1 MTVPATQN
9 LVKFARPIHAA
20 VTRPG
25 LLRLHARVL
34 ALATMLAVLLA
45 RPVSAEIRVE
55 IEGVDGD
62 LRRNVLALLS
72 LESYKDRDRIEP
84 DAVARLFRRV
94 DGEVR
99 DALRPFGYYEP
110 VIKASLTPEDE
121 QRNWRVHID
130 IKPGEPV
137 LIDSVTISIQGAGA
151 DDPVFARVAAGRAQ
165 HERARLEHA
174 AYEKVKS
181 DLQSAAATFGYL
193 DARLLRSDLLVDPAA
208 HRANVIIEIETG
220 ERYRFGATTIDQNAI
235 RDSQIVRYLRY
246 REGEPYDAGKLL
258 RTQFALDDSEF
269 FSNVDMVLGQRDPVT
284 HIVPI
289 QIAAKAARST
299 YSIGPG
305 YATDTGARITVSW
318 LNPRINDRGHRMR
331 VSLQV
336 SETTQ
341 NINARYDVP
350 FGDPVLEKFSLQ
362 FIDQTQHIGSNV
374 YTQTLLPAPVAPDT
388 GFTTSSAEIDT
399 REVSLAPTISFS
411 TGHWQRVF
419 AAKFVHDVTSD
430 AIDNSKVDNLVVP
443 SIVVAAIPEGYLGE
457 DLFSRSLYAQLDGS
471 TSALGAKSSF
481 LRLDVRSEQVFN
493 LSRLWHLLLRGEV
506 GISAVHNFD
515 QLPAAYRFFAGGDR
529 SVRGF
534 GYDDLSPL
542 RTVRQTGTFDTG
554 PNQGQPFDRFV
565 SQRIGG
571 RHLLTGTVEFERD
584 LPRNLGVA
592 VFSDFGN
599 ALDRLDDKLAIA
611 VGVGFRWRL
620 PVVTVGI
627 DVAKALHAPG
637 FDTLPG
643 ARLHLNISPRL

>member
-1 MTVPATQN
+1 MAVSATQKS
-9 LVKFARPIHAA
+9 VKSTYTMLAA
-20 VTRPG
+20 
-25 LLRLHARVL
+25 VL
-34 ALATMLAVLLA
+34 ALLLA
-45 RPVSAEIRVE
+45 GPVAAEIRVE
-55 IEGVDGD
+55 VEGVDSD

-72 LESYKDRDRIEP
+72 LQSYKDRDRIEP

-110 VIKASLTPEDE
+110 VIQASLTPEDE

-130 IKPGEPV
+130 IKLGEPV
-137 LIDSVTISIQGAGA
+137 LVDTVSISIKGAGA
-151 DDPVFARVAAGRAQ
+151 NDPVFGRVAANGVLVKG
-165 HERARLEHA
+165 ARLQHA

-193 DARLLRSDLLVDPAA
+193 DARLLRNELRVDPAA
-208 HRANVIIEIETG
+208 HRADVVLELETG
-220 ERYRFGATTIDQNAI
+220 ERYRFGATTIEQSAV
-235 RDSQIVRYLRY
+235 RDSQIRRYLRY
-246 REGEPYDAGKLL
+246 HEGEPYDAGKLL

-269 FSNVDMVLGQRDPVT
+269 FSSVDTVLGERDPAT
-284 HIVPI
+284 HVVPI
-289 QIAAKAARST
+289 QITAKSARST
-299 YSIGPG
+299 YSLGPG
-305 YATDTGARITVSW
+305 YATDTGARATISW

-331 VSLQV
+331 VSLQI
-336 SETTQ
+336 SQTTQ

-350 FGDPVLEKFSLQ
+350 FGDPVLEKVSLQ
-362 FIDQTQHIGSNV
+362 FVDQTQQIGSNV

-388 GFTTSSAEIDT
+388 GFTTSSAQIET
-399 REVSLAPTISFS
+399 REVSLTPSISFS
-411 TGHWQRVF
+411 TGRWQRVF
-419 AAKFVHDVTSD
+419 AAKLVHDVTSD

-443 SIVVAAIPEGYLGE
+443 SIVIAAIPEGYLGE
-457 DLFSRSLYAQLDGS
+457 DLFSRSLYVQLDGS
-471 TSALGAKSSF
+471 TSTLGAKSNF
-481 LRLDVRSEQVFN
+481 LRLDIRSEQVFN
-493 LSRLWHLLLRGEV
+493 LSQLWHLLLRGEV

-515 QLPAAYRFFAGGDR
+515 ELPAAYRFFAGGDR

-542 RTVRQTGTFDTG
+542 RTVHQTGTFDTG
-554 PNQGQPFDRFV
+554 PNQGQAFDHYV

-599 ALDRLDDKLAIA
+599 ALDRLDDKLAIS

-637 FDTLPG
+637 FDALPG
-643 ARLHLNISPRL
+643 PRLHLNISPRL